1 MRLFAMNLPMFK
13 RSLFQAGVLACA
25 LLIAGCHK
33 AATSP
38 ESIGADDTCYF
49 CKSLI
54 AEPAFAAEL
63 ITTGGSLYKFD
74 DMACLIASTKII
86 GKENIRSF
94 YVMDD
99 QTKTWL
105 PAEQA
110 QFVHSDKLRT
120 PRGGGYVAF
129 KEATKAQDLA
139 SRFQA
144 ELLKFGDLV
153 K

>member
-1 MRLFAMNLPMFK
+1 MNLPVFK
-13 RSLFQAGVLACA
+13 RAPFQTGLLVWVL
-25 LLIAGCHK
+25 IFAGCHK

-38 ESIGADDTCYF
+38 ESIGADDICYF
-49 CKSLI
+49 CKSSI
-54 AEPAFAAEL
+54 NEPAFAAEL
-63 ITTGGSLYKFD
+63 ITRSGSLYKFD
-74 DMACLIASTKII
+74 DVACLIASTKIM
-86 GKENIRSF
+86 GKESIKSF

-120 PRGGGYVAF
+120 PRGGGFIAF
-129 KEATKAQDLA
+129 KDTSKAQDLA

-144 ELLKFGDLV
+144 ELLKFDDLL